1 MEAKF
6 SQRVKDVLSY
16 SREEA
21 IRLGNDYI
29 GLEHLLLGII
39 REGEGMA
46 IQILTYFGI
55 DLGRIRKEIEMAIA
69 GSSER
74 KVKNVEN
81 IPLIKQ
87 AERAL
92 KITYLEAKLF
102 NSDLIGTE
110 HLLLAIL
117 KDNDNIVTRA
127 FNNYGVDYDAVK
139 DELKASIV

>member
-46 IQILTYFGI
+46 IQILAYFGV
-55 DLGRIRKEIEMAIA
+55 DLTKIRKEIEMYGGVLGGTNNEPKPAA
-69 GSSER
+69 ESEEEVDDGVSSN
-74 KVKNVEN
+74 NV
-81 IPLIKQ
+81 LG
-87 AERAL
+87 RS
-92 KITYLEAKLF
+92 TMM
-102 NSDLIGTE
+102 
-110 HLLLAIL
+110 
-117 KDNDNIVTRA
+117 
-127 FNNYGVDYDAVK
+127 
-139 DELKASIV
+139 